1 MVKSMI
7 DLSKIPNNPGCYI
20 YKDKENSIIYV
31 GKAKNLKKRVSSYF
45 LNKDQT
51 PKTQSLISNISNI
64 DFIVTNNELEALIL
78 ENTLI
83 KKHLPKYNID
93 LKNSERYAYI
103 KISPEKFPRLLTQR
117 EKPDLKDENVFGPFV
132 SGQNRSN
139 LIKYLNKTFKLRT
152 CKRLPKTPCIRYHI
166 GYCSAP
172 CIKKITEKEYQE
184 IIEHIKKI
192 LSGKSAELIE
202 ELNKKMKE
210 YTNKKNFERSLILRD
225 QITAIKYLTEKQ
237 NVETKKTY
245 DQDVVDFIIKE
256 NIAYVLLFNIDK
268 GTLVNKIDKKID
280 INLIDISIMDDF
292 LINYYSNNV
301 IPKEI
306 ILSKKID
313 SNTIKYLEHIKIS
326 NLKITI
332 PKKGEKKELLD
343 LCKKNIEL
351 NFFKNE
357 LILEDLKKKLNLK
370 YLPKVIECF
379 DISHFSGKDTV
390 GSMVYFKNG
399 LPDKKNY
406 RKFKIRSLPKDKID
420 DFSSI
425 KEVVKRRYSRLVKEK
440 KDLPNLIVIDGGKG
454 QLSCAKEILKELDV
468 LDKIDLISLAKR
480 DEEIFKVDNLFPI
493 KLSKKDQSL
502 QLLQRIRDEA
512 HRFAITY
519 NRQIRN
525 RKKL

>member
-1 MVKSMI
+1 MI
-7 DLSKIPNNPGCYI
+7 DLKKIPNNPGCYI
-20 YKDKENSIIYV
+20 YKNKNGSIIYI

-51 PKTQSLISNISNI
+51 PKTQSLISNISDI

-93 LKNSERYAYI
+93 LKNSEKYAYI
-103 KISPEKFPRLLTQR
+103 KISSDKFPRLLTYR
-117 EKPDLKDENVFGPFV
+117 DKPNFKDENVFGPFV

-172 CIKKITEKEYQE
+172 CIKKITEKEYAE

-192 LSGKSAELIE
+192 LSGKSNELIE
-202 ELNKKMKE
+202 DLNKKMKE
-210 YTNKKNFERSLILRD
+210 YTYKKDFERAIVLRD
-225 QITAIKYLTEKQ
+225 QINAIEYLSEKQ
-237 NVETKKTY
+237 NVDTRKTY
-245 DQDVVDFIIKE
+245 DQDVIDFIIKD
-256 NIAYVLLFNIDK
+256 NKAYFLLFNIYK
-268 GTLVNKIDKKID
+268 GTLVNKIDKEID
-280 INLIDISIMDDF
+280 LDLVDLSIIDDF

-306 ILSKKID
+306 ILSKKINE
-313 SNTIKYLEHIKIS
+313 NTKKYLEHIKGEKI
-326 NLKITI
+326 KITI
-332 PKKGEKKELLD
+332 PKKGLKKELLD
-343 LCKKNIEL
+343 LCRKNVEIY
-351 NFFKNE
+351 FFKNE
-357 LILEDLKKKLNLK
+357 LVLEDLKEKLNLK

-390 GSMVYFKNG
+390 GSMVYFKDG

-406 RKFKIRSLPKDKID
+406 RKFKIRSLPKDKVD

-425 KEVVKRRYSRLVKEK
+425 KEVVNRRYSRLIKEQ

-454 QLSCAKEILKELDV
+454 QLSCAKEVLEKLNILEKV
-468 LDKIDLISLAKR
+468 DLISLAKR
-480 DEEIFKVDNLFPI
+480 DEEIFKIDNLFPI
-493 KLSKKDQSL
+493 KLSKKDKAL
-502 QLLQRIRDEA
+502 HLLQRVRDEA

-519 NRQIRN
+519 NRQIR
-525 RKKL
+525 

>member
-1 MVKSMI
+1 MVKNMI

-20 YKDKENSIIYV
+20 YKDKEGAIIYI

-51 PKTQSLISNISNI
+51 PKTQSLISNISDI

-103 KISPEKFPRLLTQR
+103 KISSDKFPRLLTYR
-117 EKPDLKDENVFGPFV
+117 DKPNFKDENVFGPFV

-192 LSGKSAELIE
+192 LSGKSNELIKD
-202 ELNKKMKE
+202 LNNKMKE
-210 YTNKKNFERSLILRD
+210 YTIKKNFEKSLVLRD
-225 QITAIKYLTEKQ
+225 QITAIEYLSEKQ
-237 NVETKKTY
+237 NVERRKKY

-256 NIAYVLLFNIDK
+256 DKAYFLLFNIYK
-268 GTLVNKIDKKID
+268 GTLVNKIEKE
-280 INLIDISIMDDF
+280 ISLDLVDLSIIDDF
-292 LINYYSNNV
+292 LINYYSNNI

-306 ILSKKID
+306 ILSKKINE
-313 SNTIKYLEHIKIS
+313 NTKKYLEHIKGS

-332 PKKGEKKELLD
+332 PKKGLKKDLLD
-343 LCKKNIEL
+343 LCRKNIEIY
-351 NFFKNE
+351 FFENE
-357 LILEDLKKKLNLK
+357 LVLEDLKKKLNLK

-390 GSMVYFKNG
+390 GSMVYFKDG

-406 RKFKIRSLPKDKID
+406 RRFKIRSLPKDKID

-425 KEVVKRRYSRLVKEK
+425 KEVVNRRYSRIIKEK
-440 KDLPNLIVIDGGKG
+440 KELPNLIVIDGGKG
-454 QLSCAKEILKELDV
+454 QLSCAKEILEELNI
-468 LDKIDLISLAKR
+468 LEKIDLISLAKK

-493 KLSKKDQSL
+493 KLSKKDRTL
-502 QLLQRIRDEA
+502 HLLQRIRDEA

-525 RKKL
+525 KRS